1 MTTEESTDII
11 SATASQIDQ
20 FTTFG
25 AYISSEPGLQMAL
38 IVLGVGLV
46 IILGAYFR
54 LSKWLKSQKIHYI
67 RPLRSS
73 FVQYAILPLF
83 AIVLVTSVN
92 VYLNTFYASNI
103 ISIDAAPEFSSRF
116 AFAKLID
123 SINIIV
129 IGWSVAQMIPIMI
142 LRSERNKKIRED
154 FEEWKDMGGFPDE
167 EGDLFHRLYK
177 WCPPKT
183 PPSGLTEEEF
193 QNYLSSD
200 EGIRSFENFRTPK
213 GHPIGSYER
222 LVENPFEDWEKSQ
235 RAKYAQYFEDCISGN
250 NESGRKLI
258 LGRRN
263 EEVYTISIWWE
274 EKRRSDHSKIIA
286 GAKPPGYAK
295 KKEQTLPKS
304 FVGIISPILFAV
316 VILGVISWWG
326 VDLFVLA
333 TAAGGLAIG
342 VGFALQE
349 TMQNYF
355 AYILI
360 RKDKILI
367 EGDRVKLDTGYN
379 GYVHKITARVTFVR
393 DALNESLAIIPTKSL
408 INAQVV
414 NYTKEEKIVP
424 AVVEVGVSYLNNPRH
439 VSAILV
445 KVGRQ
450 AMKESKDDKGRHL
463 IRQTRCPYTDEGKAS
478 CGCDKDLN
486 VDVIQPTVRFNN
498 FDNSS
503 LNFTMRVYVQDYGSQ
518 YKVKTD
524 IRIIMYEE
532 FKKYDIR
539 IPWPIRTVY
548 QGDANRE
555 AGEIDTKSEVREKI
569 VDEFGIGDIGRG

>member
-1 MTTEESTDII
+1 
-11 SATASQIDQ
+11 
-20 FTTFG
+20 
-25 AYISSEPGLQMAL
+25 MAL
-38 IVLGVGLV
+38 IVLVVGLV

-54 LSKWLKSQKIHYI
+54 LSKWIKSQKFHYAYP
-67 RPLRSS
+67 RRSR

-83 AIVLVTSVN
+83 AIVFVTSVN
-92 VYLNTFYASNI
+92 LYLDTFSVSETI
-103 ISIDAAPEFSSRF
+103 PIDAVPEFSSGST
-116 AFAKLID
+116 FAKFID

-129 IGWSVAQMIPIMI
+129 IGWSVAQMIPVMI
-142 LRSERNKKIRED
+142 LTREKNKKIRED

-183 PPSGLTEEEF
+183 APEGLTEEEF

-200 EGIRSFENFRTPK
+200 EGIRSFENFRTSK
-213 GHPIGSYER
+213 GLPIGSYEK

-258 LGRRN
+258 LGRRD
-263 EEVYTISIWWE
+263 EEVHTISIWWE

-286 GAKPPGYAK
+286 GARPPGYAK
-295 KKEQTLPKS
+295 KEEQGLPKS

-316 VILGVISWWG
+316 VILGVITWWG
-326 VDLFVLA
+326 VNLFVLA
-333 TAAGGLAIG
+333 TAAGGMAIG

-349 TMQNYF
+349 TIQNYL

-379 GYVHKITARVTFVR
+379 GYVHKITPRITFVR
-393 DALNESLAIIPTKSL
+393 DGLNESLAIIPTKSL
-408 INAQVV
+408 INAQVI
-414 NYTKEEKIVP
+414 NYTKHEKIVP
-424 AVVEVGVSYLNNPRH
+424 AVVKVGVSYLNNPRH

-445 KVGRQ
+445 KVGKQ
-450 AMKESKDDKGRHL
+450 AMRESKDDRGHHL

-486 VDVIQPTVRFNN
+486 VDVVQPSVRFND

-503 LNFTMRVYVQDYGSQ
+503 LNFSMRVYVRDYGSQ
-518 YKVKTD
+518 YRVKTD

-548 QGDANRE
+548 QGDSNRE
-555 AGEIDTKSEVREKI
+555 AEEIDTKSEAREKI